1 MLFRPADTGDIESIA
16 QLHCD
21 SWLRTY
27 RGMYSDRFLD
37 GDLIGN
43 RRTMWSD
50 RMENPDPRQHVVLAI
65 EGAELAGFVAMYGD
79 EEPGWGSLI
88 DNLHTS
94 YAYRRQGIATELMR
108 RAGEWLMSN
117 YGDLAVFLW
126 VIEANRDAR
135 AFYDRIGGTNA
146 RVEEHQFDPWAK
158 GNACRYVWRSPDV
171 LAALG
176 PSSSG

>member
-1 MLFRPADTGDIESIA
+1 MLIRPADAGDIEAIA

-43 RRTMWSD
+43 RRTMWTD
-50 RMENPDPRQHVVLAI
+50 RMENPDPRQHVVVAMDRDQI
-65 EGAELAGFVAMYGD
+65 AGFVAMYGD
-79 EEPGWGSLI
+79 EEPEWGSLI

-94 YAYRRQGIATELMR
+94 HAYRRRGVATELMR
-108 RAGEWLMSN
+108 KAGQWLGEH
-117 YGDLAVFLW
+117 YGDRAVFLW
-126 VIEANRDAR
+126 VIEANGSAR

-146 RVEEHQFDPWAK
+146 RVEEHQFDPWAT
-158 GNACRYVWRSPDV
+158 GTSCRYVWPSPAR
-171 LAALG
+171 LAAL
-176 PSSSG
+176 